1 MKRIFLL
8 FITLTLIPT
17 LSQGQ
22 GLKFFGGVSFT
33 AQEEFGFPSSI
44 NNVEVIL
51 IRNDNFRGDDF
62 EPNFGITAGFSYSL
76 NHRLHLV
83 HSLEYTRV
91 LSTFATLDNDQTDPI
106 LGSIVQ
112 VSTFK
117 QPYLNQQIHLA
128 YELFSFRKIKFSLIG
143 GLVNQILV
151 KNRDNYI
158 QISGRRQEDRRAFEM
173 LNQAPKSFKS
183 IQLRYLYGL
192 GIGFKR
198 FNFDFSHQR
207 YFNRSFTS
215 EIQFEN
221 SKTGLKTSRR
231 FFRFS
236 VSYDIFNKKI
246 SQ

>member
-1 MKRIFLL
+1 MLKKIIVLVLAFIHFL
-8 FITLTLIPT
+8 
-17 LSQGQ
+17 SKGQ
-22 GLKFFGGVSFT
+22 ELKFFGGVSLT
-33 AQEEFGFPSSI
+33 AQEELGFPSSI

-62 EPNFGITAGFSYSL
+62 EPNFGLTAGFSYSL

-83 HSLEYTRV
+83 HSLEYSRV

-106 LGSIVQ
+106 FGSIVQ

-128 YELFSFRKIKFSLIG
+128 YDLFTFRKMKFSLIG

-151 KNRDNYI
+151 KNRNNYF
-158 QISGRRQEDRRAFEM
+158 QISGGREEDRRAFEM

-198 FNFDFSHQR
+198 FNLEFSQQR

-221 SKTGLKTSRR
+221 TKTNLETSRR
-231 FFRFS
+231 FYRLS
-236 VSYDIFNKKI
+236 LTYDIF
-246 SQ
+246 